1 MKGGFLMKRDDILKI
16 VRKELK
22 NNNFSI
28 TKDNLKLVIKSYEN
42 AIVNALENKEDKVI
56 LSGFIT
62 FKRTKTA
69 KRKFRNFTTK
79 KIEISKG
86 RDIIKILPGSNIKKA
101 M

>member
-1 MKGGFLMKRDDILKI
+1 MRIDLSTIKRIL
-16 VRKELK
+16 
-22 NNNFSI
+22 
-28 TKDNLKLVIKSYEN
+28 TYVIKYGIMRHRKAYEN
-42 AIVNALENKEDKVI
+42 AIVDALENKEDKVI